1 MKAEIELLRTLAEY
15 CPIVPDSFFM
25 ILQICNEFVL
35 QFYIENKIVFGKIY
49 E

>member
-1 MKAEIELLRTLAEY
+1 M
-15 CPIVPDSFFM
+15 IVIVGLPYICIFENYSQLQYIM

-49 E
+49 G